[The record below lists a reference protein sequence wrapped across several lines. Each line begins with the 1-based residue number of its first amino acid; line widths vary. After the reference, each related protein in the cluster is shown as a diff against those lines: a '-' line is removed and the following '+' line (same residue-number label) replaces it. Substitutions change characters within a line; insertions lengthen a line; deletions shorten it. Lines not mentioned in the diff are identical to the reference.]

1 MAESNKISDILQS
14 REKWGQNIVTLLIL
28 GALAAT
34 GIYYWGLIVPF
45 LLDMATNTLKLA
57 GACAALGAIGWMVLD
72 PKMRTLWLYAYR
84 SMTRWL
90 TRQFVD
96 IDPIGILNT
105 YVSRLKERLAEM
117 DKAIGELQGQRDQ
130 LAAFISKNE
139 EERIHALERAA
150 QAKKIAEQGGENAAR
165 MRGQMGLQ
173 GRQAGRLDAS
183 NKTLTKLLAEMDKL
197 LSQLKKLRET
207 SSLLMEDISADVKLR
222 TEQYKMVTRGY
233 SAFKRAQKMM
243 ASGGAEK
250 ELYDETLDKL
260 ADDYSKKMGEIEYF
274 MERSKGMID
283 GAELDNM
290 AYEESALAQLEK
302 WEKEG
307 KNPNVRVST
316 DVTSTVK
323 NVRIGE
329 TEEAAPDSFSELFE
343 NKDVKR

>member
-14 REKWGQNIVTLLIL
+14 REKWGQNLVTLLVL

-34 GIYYWGLIVPF
+34 GVYYWGLIVPF

-72 PKMRTLWLYAYR
+72 PKMRTLWLYAYK
-84 SMTRWL
+84 SLTRWL

-117 DKAIGELQGQRDQ
+117 EKAIGELQGQRDQ

-139 EERIHALERAA
+139 EERVHALERAA
-150 QAKKIAEQGGENAAR
+150 QAKKIAAQGGENAAR
-165 MRGQMGLQ
+165 MRGQMGLS

-183 NKTLTKLLAEMDKL
+183 NKTLSKLLAEMDKL
-197 LSQLKKLRET
+197 LSNLKKLRDT
-207 SSLLMEDISADVKLR
+207 SSILVEDIEADVKLR
-222 TEQYKMVTRGY
+222 TEQYKMVTKGY
-233 SAFKRAQKMM
+233 SAFRRAQKMM
-243 ASGGAEK
+243 AAGGAEK

-274 MERSKGMID
+274 MERSKSMVD
-283 GAELDNM
+283 GAELDNL
-290 AYEESALAQLEK
+290 AYEESAAEQLEK

-307 KNPNVRVST
+307 KNPNVRIST
-316 DVTSTVK
+316 DATSPANAK
-323 NVRIGE
+323 NVRVGE
-329 TEEAAPDSFSELFE
+329 EEVSPDSFSELFE
-343 NKDVKR
+343 NKDAK